1 MVVFGYFLVLK
12 LKLQYA
18 VLVASLMKRGGK
30 MKYRAV
36 SSAEKS
42 PFSLYLIKMNTSE
55 HSSTLQ
61 QASHNLMAAAFIKMV
76 RSSAHERC
84 GSF

>member
-1 MVVFGYFLVLK
+1 MVVGYFPVLK

-30 MKYRAV
+30 MKYRAIL
-36 SSAEKS
+36 SAEKS
-42 PFSLYLIKMNTSE
+42 PFSLYLIKMITSE
-55 HSSTLQ
+55 HPSTLQ
-61 QASHNLMAAAFIKMV
+61 QASHKLMAAAFIKMV